1 MKKHKLH
8 IASVLLIAIFFSACG
23 MKKIHQ
29 YDRFGGGISGS
40 KPVQNSTQTIAEKL
54 PDLVSEK
61 PSQIEADIV
70 ASRLHLSE
78 KQQQKINSVVQDL
91 PEVKVAKKAINT
103 VHAMNQKIQMRVC
116 EKEKPKILKTAAAV
130 FAVASALMG
139 LGILFIGIFGFRYKN
154 ETTGGAIGAVMFL
167 IGIILAIIALIMAL
181 IGGIAMLFS
190 AQFKNTNA
198 NLAEASPK
206 KPKHKAKR
214 RITFGRVL
222 LGLLCL
228 LILAFIALAIAM
240 RGSKWIM

>member
-1 MKKHKLH
+1 ML
-8 IASVLLIAIFFSACG
+8 FTACG
-23 MKKIHQ
+23 IKKNYP

-40 KPVQNSTQTIAEKL
+40 KPVHNSTQTIAEKL

-61 PSQIEADIV
+61 SSQTESDVV

-103 VHAMNQKIQMRVC
+103 LQVTNQKIKTRVFK
-116 EKEKPKILKTAAAV
+116 KEKPEILKTAV
-130 FAVASALMG
+130 IVGQVALALMALG
-139 LGILFIGIFGFRYKN
+139 LLFIGIFGFRYKS

-190 AQFKNTNA
+190 AQFKNSST

-206 KPKHKAKR
+206 NPKQKVRR
-214 RITFGRVL
+214 RITFGRILV
-222 LGLLCL
+222 GLICL
-228 LILAFIALAIAM
+228 LILVFAIILSLSSGGGGM
-240 RGSKWIM
+240 FSPF

>member
-8 IASVLLIAIFFSACG
+8 IAPVLLIAIFFSACG
-23 MKKIHQ
+23 MKKTYQH
-29 YDRFGGGISGS
+29 DRFGGGISGN
-40 KPVQNSTQTIAEKL
+40 KPVHNSTQTVAEKL

-61 PSQIEADIV
+61 PLQKESDIV

-91 PEVKVAKKAINT
+91 PEVKVAKKAVNALQ
-103 VHAMNQKIQMRVC
+103 VMNQKIKTRVY
-116 EKEKPKILKTAAAV
+116 EKGKPEILKTAAKV
-130 FAVASALMG
+130 FAVASVLIV
-139 LGILFIGIFGFRYKN
+139 LGIFIGVFGSSNKYD
-154 ETTGGAIGAVMFL
+154 TTGSVIGAVMFL

-181 IGGIAMLFS
+181 IGGITMLFS

-198 NLAEASPK
+198 NLAEASPQ
-206 KPKHKAKR
+206 KPKQKAKR
-214 RITFGRVL
+214 RITFGHVL